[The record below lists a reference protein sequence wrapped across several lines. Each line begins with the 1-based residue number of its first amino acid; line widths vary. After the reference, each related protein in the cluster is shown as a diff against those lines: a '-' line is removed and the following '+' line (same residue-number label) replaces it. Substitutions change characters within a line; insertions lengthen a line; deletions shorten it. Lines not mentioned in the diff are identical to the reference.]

1 MSLGE
6 EVTQA
11 PAWTLL
17 RTGARLRDY
26 VQLAKVRLSLV
37 VLLSGLVGY
46 WLGAATVDAAHV
58 FWFGLGTFLIIA
70 GANAFNQVVERD
82 SDARMA
88 RTAQRPLP
96 SGRVS
101 VFEAVAVASALSVAG
116 VASLFLRVGAQ
127 VALLA
132 LLAFGT
138 YVFVYTP
145 LKSRTSWSIVPG
157 AISGAI
163 PPVMG
168 WAAVRPELTPVAW
181 SLFGVLF
188 LWQFP
193 HTWAIAATYRD
204 DYANAGYCAP
214 PIRGTALRTIA
225 CTAALV
231 AVSLVPV
238 VLGGAGALYLAGV
251 LVAGAMALASAVR
264 FGDGT
269 LRPRA
274 TELLV
279 VSLIYLPTVL
289 ALFALDGKAA

>member
-1 MSLGE
+1 M
-6 EVTQA
+6 
-11 PAWTLL
+11 
-17 RTGARLRDY
+17 
-26 VQLAKVRLSLV
+26 
-37 VLLSGLVGY
+37 LLSALVGY
-46 WLGAATVDAAHV
+46 WLGASTVDPAHV
-58 FWFGLGTFLIIA
+58 LWFALGTFLIIA

-101 VFEAVAVASALSVAG
+101 VLEGVAVASALSLGG
-116 VASLFLRVGAQ
+116 VATLFLRSGAS

-145 LKSRTSWSIVPG
+145 LKSRSSWSIVPG

-163 PPVMG
+163 PPLMG
-168 WAAVRPELTPVAW
+168 WAAVRPELTPLAW

-193 HTWAIAATYRD
+193 HTWAIGATYRD

-214 PIRGTALRTIA
+214 PVRGTALRTVA
-225 CTAALV
+225 ATVALV

-238 VLGGAGALYLAGV
+238 ALGGAGTLYLTGA
-251 LVAGAMALASAVR
+251 LLAGAMALASAVR

-269 LRPRA
+269 LKPRA

-289 ALFALDGKAA
+289 ALFALDGKTA